1 MNEMEMRKREVEERI
16 AIASMS
22 GVVAELND
30 EQKRIINNYIEG
42 NISKE
47 EFRKA
52 IVNAAKL

>member
-1 MNEMEMRKREVEERI
+1 MEMRKREVEERI

-47 EFRKA
+47 EFQKA
-52 IVNAAKL
+52 IVDAARF